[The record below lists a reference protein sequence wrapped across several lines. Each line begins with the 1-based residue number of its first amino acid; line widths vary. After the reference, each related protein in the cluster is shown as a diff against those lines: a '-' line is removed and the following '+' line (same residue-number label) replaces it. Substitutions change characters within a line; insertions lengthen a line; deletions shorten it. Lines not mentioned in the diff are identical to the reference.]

1 MKISNL
7 GNAMLKK
14 PATSK
19 QYNKREGGKKT
30 LNTVIL
36 IGTNKL
42 LQKRMEYI

>member
-19 QYNKREGGKKT
+19 QYNKREGGKK
-30 LNTVIL
+30 NPKYCHF
-36 IGTNKL
+36 NRHK
-42 LQKRMEYI
+42 